1 METEDTLSVLN
12 RILLIATE
20 NQKDSPDSIDRRQ
33 FKRIAKLTSL
43 TIENLEKQNQM

>member
-20 NQKDSPDSIDRRQ
+20 NQKDSPDSNS
-33 FKRIAKLTSL
+33 KELP
-43 TIENLEKQNQM
+43 N